1 MRLFYRLNE
10 TPNTPQAIESTHNEL
25 PLPSSKETITNEENS
40 KHDEKQNICK
50 LEPPPEIA
58 FNEAP
63 LKQDVSIL
71 SNIENKLPANNSIK
85 NEDVDDNNELSS
97 SLSASII
104 EPNNKENE
112 HEDTSANHTTASQTF
127 NTNNHNTSN
136 ANDNLTIT
144 AMVASIAKEKKMPVK
159 PQAPVAPPVPQQQQ
173 QSHAQHTVMP
183 VDLRREAKV
192 NAVAS
197 QPWVMSNR
205 LIQMLS
211 MH

>member
-10 TPNTPQAIESTHNEL
+10 TPNTPRAIESTQNEL
-25 PLPSSKETITNEENS
+25 PLPSSKETITNEEN
-40 KHDEKQNICK
+40 DEKLK
-50 LEPPPEIA
+50 VEPPPALA

-71 SNIENKLPANNSIK
+71 SNIENKLPANNNIK
-85 NEDVDDNNELSS
+85 NEDVDDNDEFLS
-97 SLSASII
+97 SLSASVI
-104 EPNNKENE
+104 ESNNKENE

-127 NTNNHNTSN
+127 NANNHNTSN

-159 PQAPVAPPVPQQQQ
+159 PQVPVPSPVPQQQQ
-173 QSHAQHTVMP
+173 QSHVQHSVMP
-183 VDLRREAKV
+183 VDLRRESKV
-192 NAVAS
+192 NAVAA
-197 QPWVMSNR
+197 QPWVMSNIP
-205 LIQMLS
+205 IQTLS